1 MTIQN
6 DTSRAVYI
14 ADGKT
19 SSFVVPF
26 RFFERQLNVY
36 FDDSAEPLAA
46 DDYAASASETASGG
60 EIVFSS
66 APAAGTKITILR
78 NVELTQLVKFIEG
91 EDFPAADYEYSL
103 DKMIMALQQMKEYL
117 NRALVVAPGTGM
129 TVEEAYELLV
139 SIGKNFELIK
149 EVPQLVEKV
158 RKIYEKMLDSVTG
171 SVTENDDRLV
181 TSDGVW
187 RYIDENGSQKFS
199 NLSVSC
205 GTIVSDST
213 YGTYPYRADIAV
225 PGAKPE
231 HLPLVVFGLEDA
243 VSGNFA
249 PLAEAKEG
257 AVSIFMKEIPS
268 AETITVPA
276 LILQ

>member
-129 TVEEAYELLV
+129 TRNPASRTALTARAPG
-139 SIGKNFELIK
+139 SDTQG
-149 EVPQLVEKV
+149 VPA
-158 RKIYEKMLDSVTG
+158 SVT
-171 SVTENDDRLV
+171 SAT
-181 TSDGVW
+181 
-187 RYIDENGSQKFS
+187 F
-199 NLSVSC
+199 
-205 GTIVSDST
+205 
-213 YGTYPYRADIAV
+213 
-225 PGAKPE
+225 
-231 HLPLVVFGLEDA
+231 LP
-243 VSGNFA
+243 S
-249 PLAEAKEG
+249 
-257 AVSIFMKEIPS
+257 
-268 AETITVPA
+268 
-276 LILQ
+276 

>member
-1 MTIQN
+1 MIAN
-6 DTSRAVYI
+6 DNN
-14 ADGKT
+14 K
-19 SSFVVPF
+19 
-26 RFFERQLNVY
+26 
-36 FDDSAEPLAA
+36 
-46 DDYAASASETASGG
+46 G
-60 EIVFSS
+60 E
-66 APAAGTKITILR
+66 
-78 NVELTQLVKFIEG
+78 
-91 EDFPAADYEYSL
+91 
-103 DKMIMALQQMKEYL
+103 
-117 NRALVVAPGTGM
+117 
-129 TVEEAYELLV
+129 
-139 SIGKNFELIK
+139 
-149 EVPQLVEKV
+149 
-158 RKIYEKMLDSVTG
+158 IYEKMLDSVTG
-171 SVTENDDRLV
+171 SVTENDDRVV

-187 RYIDENGSQKFS
+187 RYIDENGSHKFS

-205 GTIVSDST
+205 SSIVSDST

>member
-78 NVELTQLVKFIEG
+78 NVELTQLVK
-91 EDFPAADYEYSL
+91 
-103 DKMIMALQQMKEYL
+103 IM
-117 NRALVVAPGTGM
+117 NIR
-129 TVEEAYELLV
+129 
-139 SIGKNFELIK
+139 
-149 EVPQLVEKV
+149 
-158 RKIYEKMLDSVTG
+158 
-171 SVTENDDRLV
+171 
-181 TSDGVW
+181 
-187 RYIDENGSQKFS
+187 
-199 NLSVSC
+199 
-205 GTIVSDST
+205 ST
-213 YGTYPYRADIAV
+213 R
-225 PGAKPE
+225 
-231 HLPLVVFGLEDA
+231 
-243 VSGNFA
+243 
-249 PLAEAKEG
+249 
-257 AVSIFMKEIPS
+257 
-268 AETITVPA
+268 
-276 LILQ
+276 

>member
-149 EVPQLVEKV
+149 EVPQLAEKV
-158 RKIYEKMLDSVTG
+158 REIYEKC
-171 SVTENDDRLV
+171 
-181 TSDGVW
+181 W
-187 RYIDENGSQKFS
+187 
-199 NLSVSC
+199 
-205 GTIVSDST
+205 
-213 YGTYPYRADIAV
+213 
-225 PGAKPE
+225 
-231 HLPLVVFGLEDA
+231 
-243 VSGNFA
+243 
-249 PLAEAKEG
+249 
-257 AVSIFMKEIPS
+257 IP
-268 AETITVPA
+268 
-276 LILQ
+276 

>member
-36 FDDSAEPLAA
+36 FDDNAEPLAA

-149 EVPQLVEKV
+149 EVPQLAEKV
-158 RKIYEKMLDSVTG
+158 REIYEKMLDSVTG

-187 RYIDENGSQKFS
+187 RYID
-199 NLSVSC
+199 
-205 GTIVSDST
+205 
-213 YGTYPYRADIAV
+213 
-225 PGAKPE
+225 
-231 HLPLVVFGLEDA
+231 
-243 VSGNFA
+243 
-249 PLAEAKEG
+249 
-257 AVSIFMKEIPS
+257 
-268 AETITVPA
+268 
-276 LILQ
+276 